1 MLERMMLVL
10 IKALETAKD
19 FDFVQALL
27 NNFLKNHSDAII
39 DDEVLTE
46 RLNEINGQLES
57 KFAKMEELIQGN
69 LCMSQYFA
77 GINNF

>member
-1 MLERMMLVL
+1 MMHVL
-10 IKALETAKD
+10 LRALDTCKD

-39 DDEVLTE
+39 DDEELTE
-46 RLNEINGQLES
+46 TLMEINDKVSS
-57 KFAKMEELIQGN
+57 KFSQMEELIQGN
-69 LCMSQYFA
+69 LCMAQYFA